1 MRPTDVPNGT
11 RRTFLKT
18 VASAATMLV
27 MAPLIGRA
35 FAADGKLKIGT
46 IGAGNI
52 GGTVGSLWVKAGHE
66 VMFSSLDLE
75 QTKKLAASLGPLA
88 HAGTSAEAAAFG
100 EAVLISVP
108 YGAIPQIG
116 RDYAK
121 ALAGKVV
128 LETGNPA
135 ERRDGPMATAALA
148 KGTGLATAEYIPGV
162 RLVRAFS
169 TVGSGKLASE
179 AGRAGEKIAIPLASD
194 DKEALEI
201 ASRLVRDAGFEPVVV
216 GKLADAKKF
225 DRGAAIYGKALT
237 AREMRQGLGM

>member
-1 MRPTDVPNGT
+1 MTTTRTPKPT
-11 RRTFLKT
+11 RRTFLAT
-18 VASAATMLV
+18 AASAAAMFAVTPGLR
-27 MAPLIGRA
+27 PA

-75 QTKKLAASLGPLA
+75 QTRKLAASLGPLA

-100 EAVLISVP
+100 EVVLISVP

-116 RDYAK
+116 RDYAE

-128 LETGNPA
+128 LETGNPVD
-135 ERRDGPMATAALA
+135 RRDGPMATAALA

-179 AGRAGEKIAIPLASD
+179 AGRAGEKVAIPLASD

-201 ASRLVRDAGFEPVVV
+201 ASRLVRDAGFEPVIV
-216 GKLADAKKF
+216 GKLADARKF

-237 AREMRQGLGM
+237 AREMRQRLGM

>member
-1 MRPTDVPNGT
+1 M
-11 RRTFLKT
+11 L
-18 VASAATMLV
+18 AA
-27 MAPLIGRA
+27 APAAHRA

-88 HAGTSAEAAAFG
+88 HAGTSAEAASFG
-100 EAVLISVP
+100 EVVLISVP

-116 RDYAK
+116 RDYGK
-121 ALAGKVV
+121 LLAGKVV
-128 LETGNPA
+128 LETGNPV
-135 ERRDGPMATAALA
+135 EGRDGPMAKDALA
-148 KGTGLATAEYIPGV
+148 MGTGLATAGYIHGV

-169 TVGSGKLASE
+169 TVGAGKLRSE
-179 AGRAGEKIAIPLASD
+179 AGRAGDKVAIPLAGD
-194 DKEALEI
+194 DQGALEI
-201 ASRLVRDAGFEPVVV
+201 ASRLVRDAGFEPVIV

-237 AREMRQGLGM
+237 AKELRQGLGM